1 VIKNITMTLAY
12 LPSALVVISIMF
24 FLVWKLL
31 KRLHKT
37 TVNFIANPKVRKG
50 IMLFASSIA
59 IIIWLIFISVTSTQK
74 EWAISTTIP
83 FASFMT
89 STIFLLLTMLIDVF
103 WQSSRRRKYIVMY
116 TLLSLSFA
124 FIMAYD
130 VLVQRTLWEKIVNP
144 IISAGVGALVSWIW
158 FKKNMKRPQV
168 QP

>member
-1 VIKNITMTLAY
+1 
-12 LPSALVVISIMF
+12 
-24 FLVWKLL
+24 
-31 KRLHKT
+31 
-37 TVNFIANPKVRKG
+37 
-50 IMLFASSIA
+50 
-59 IIIWLIFISVTSTQK
+59 
-74 EWAISTTIP
+74 
-83 FASFMT
+83 
-89 STIFLLLTMLIDVF
+89 
-103 WQSSRRRKYIVMY
+103 MY